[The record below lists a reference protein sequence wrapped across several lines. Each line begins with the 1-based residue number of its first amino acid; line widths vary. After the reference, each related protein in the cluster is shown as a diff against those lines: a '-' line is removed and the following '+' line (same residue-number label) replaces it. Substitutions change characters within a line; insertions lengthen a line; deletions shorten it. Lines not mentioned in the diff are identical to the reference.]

1 MRKIIFFAAM
11 LLAVSVSAQVNIAN
25 GLLAYYPFNGNAND
39 ESGNNRDFT
48 SAGFH
53 ETDRFGNTQKA
64 LRLMSPG
71 DKLSRNFSSYYN
83 LDSNF
88 TINFWV
94 NTQGPSLA
102 SYPFSWGYGWSAG
115 NSSSDYYV
123 EYRTNPNASSYSSRV
138 RFTLDDLGTGS
149 CNVDYDAVDT
159 TYNLG
164 NWEMI
169 TIVRT
174 QTTLNL
180 YQNTVLVESVAL
192 SPSCI
197 QNASQLPAT
206 ELKLG
211 SDNSREYVDDL
222 MIHGR
227 ALNSQE
233 IAYLFNLTSS
243 WTSSPT
249 STEVISENELRLF
262 PNPVKN
268 ALNIQLDENSNYA
281 LEVTD
286 LNGKRVYSSNLSG
299 QNFELNTAEWVQG
312 LYLLRLIDE
321 NGKTYTQKVVKD

>member
-1 MRKIIFFAAM
+1 M
-11 LLAVSVSAQVNIAN
+11 LFAVSVSAQVNIAN

-53 ETDRFGNTQKA
+53 ETDRFGNIQKS

-71 DKLSRNFSSYYN
+71 DKLSRNFSPYYN

-88 TINFWV
+88 TINFWI

-102 SYPFSWGYGWSAG
+102 SYPFSWGYGWSPG
-115 NSSSDYYV
+115 NSLSDYYI

-169 TIVRT
+169 TILRT
-174 QTTLNL
+174 QTSLNF
-180 YQNTVLVESVAL
+180 YQNTVLVESIAL
-192 SPSCI
+192 SPSCV
-197 QNASQLPAT
+197 QDASQLPAT

-211 SDNSREYVDDL
+211 SDNSREYIDDL

-233 IAYLFNLTSS
+233 IAYLYNLTSS
-243 WTSSPT
+243 WTTSPT
-249 STEVISENELRLF
+249 SILVTKQSEISIY
-262 PNPVKN
+262 PNPVSDWAQIRFEETGTFKVD
-268 ALNIQLDENSNYA
+268 IIDVSGR
-281 LEVTD
+281 V
-286 LNGKRVYSSNLSG
+286 VYSQQSSE
-299 QNFELNTAEWVQG
+299 QNFQINTSVWSAGIYVAIISNESGVIE
-312 LYLLRLIDE
+312 RKKI
-321 NGKTYTQKVVKD
+321 VK